1 MNVACAPTRLPFA
14 PKPYP
19 NELFSSWMLRIADAN
34 CVSLQELMAGF
45 ESCHPNVA
53 FPKSL
58 DWGFSNEFLK
68 AVSRFCRAPVGI
80 LRSLDLR
87 TRLPNAQP
95 VLLLRLRETSKECRR
110 CRKDRTGYAF
120 CPLCITQQRFVH
132 VRWEWVFP
140 PLLYCRIHK
149 SPLTHGCPTCGEDDP
164 LPFGFSADPSIHCW
178 RCRADL
184 TRRAFDSRARLAG
197 SADKFVEKVYHAAL
211 RRKPADCALLGDITA
226 SQFRCFVDDIFQLL
240 AWYPSPELSPQ
251 STDPRNLY
259 FNFRKDILAIVAAF
273 IPKALQTRNSLEQV
287 SRLTRGIRSGFRFW
301 RWSLD
306 RRQNGSKP
314 PVHVGHSLSVSILT
328 RRSIDPPSDDHG
340 LPPSAAPFFVRD

>member
-132 VRWEWVFP
+132 VR
-140 PLLYCRIHK
+140 
-149 SPLTHGCPTCGEDDP
+149 
-164 LPFGFSADPSIHCW
+164 
-178 RCRADL
+178 
-184 TRRAFDSRARLAG
+184 
-197 SADKFVEKVYHAAL
+197 
-211 RRKPADCALLGDITA
+211 
-226 SQFRCFVDDIFQLL
+226 
-240 AWYPSPELSPQ
+240 
-251 STDPRNLY
+251 
-259 FNFRKDILAIVAAF
+259 
-273 IPKALQTRNSLEQV
+273 
-287 SRLTRGIRSGFRFW
+287 
-301 RWSLD
+301 
-306 RRQNGSKP
+306 
-314 PVHVGHSLSVSILT
+314 
-328 RRSIDPPSDDHG
+328 
-340 LPPSAAPFFVRD
+340 